1 MSLAKVSAGAVFT
14 LVAAMG
20 IAAGA
25 PGAVERLGLV
35 GANQTHTQPTLAV
48 SASAIVLEPVTI
60 IAEGLERTK

>member
-1 MSLAKVSAGAVFT
+1 VLT
-14 LVAAMG
+14 LVAAAG

-35 GANQTHTQPTLAV
+35 GANQTHTHQPTLTV
-48 SASAIVLEPVTI
+48 SASAVVLEPVTI